1 MNFMQAVNN
10 ARLLKTLSAYGLMGA
25 YEYINRPEFAT
36 NLPYHNTKHCLV
48 VARWCHDLA
57 VLDPQIA
64 SYQMR
69 VLLLA
74 AMFHDF
80 GHTGKRPDS
89 NNIEIACAGFIEYAK
104 SVAWIT
110 ETDKYEQ
117 QRINFRFVE
126 DVTDLIR
133 VTEFPFVREPKSAL
147 ECIIRDADLLQSLEP
162 DHCEVIL
169 EGLRSELS
177 NMNGTLISVPEMC
190 KAQMKFLSECK
201 FYNNRAESI
210 FKTAL
215 PTVEQSFKDYTA
227 NVVAQHEA
235 LNMLKDI

>member
-1 MNFMQAVNN
+1 MQAVNN
-10 ARLLKTLSAYGLMGA
+10 ARLLKILSTYGLMDA
-25 YEYINRPEFAT
+25 YEFINRPEFAT

-57 VLDPQIA
+57 VLDSQVY
-64 SYQMR
+64 SYQLKS
-69 VLLLA
+69 LLLA

-89 NNIEIACAGFIEYAK
+89 NNIEIACTGFIAFAK
-104 SVAWIT
+104 NVSWIT
-110 ETDKYEQ
+110 VREVDEIVK
-117 QRINFRFVE
+117 
-126 DVTDLIR
+126 LIQ
-133 VTEFPFVREPKSAL
+133 VTEFPFVREPLSAL

-190 KAQMKFLSECK
+190 QAQMKFLSECK
-201 FYNNRAESI
+201 FFTNKAESI
-210 FKTAL
+210 FKAAL
-215 PTVEQSFKDYTA
+215 PSIENSFKEYTA
-227 NVVAQHEA
+227 NIVAQHEA